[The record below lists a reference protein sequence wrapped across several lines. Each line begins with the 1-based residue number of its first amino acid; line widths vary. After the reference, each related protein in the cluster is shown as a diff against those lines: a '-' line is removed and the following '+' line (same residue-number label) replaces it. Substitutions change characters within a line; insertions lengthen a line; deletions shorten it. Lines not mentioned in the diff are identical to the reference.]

1 MRSLIIALFVLSA
14 WTASAQDAAQQAMQ
28 ANQQAMQAAQ
38 QATDAAQMANQQA
51 MQANQQAMQA
61 AQQAAQANTCCA
73 SAIAATPR
81 FSIKAGTYQ
90 TGTTLRLKDS
100 TRGAVIYY
108 TTDGWTPTTSS
119 TRYTGPIVLAS
130 TITFQAIAV
139 APGYMRSMIATAA
152 YTVPGAS
159 PTSSPA
165 IEPPI
170 STLSRGTPLPLTF
183 TAAVTSKGLQIGDKL
198 PVALA
203 QDLIVGGVLVA
214 PKSTPVLATVMQ
226 VDNPGIGGAPGTL
239 TFAVHSITLTDG
251 ETIPLSGTETKEGQS
266 RMKTVRSL
274 IFIPAVGVSG
284 LFIHGKDVQ
293 IPQGATF
300 TAFVDSGNPHLTAK
314 SIP

>member
-14 WTASAQDAAQQAMQ
+14 WAANAQDAAQQ

-38 QATDAAQMANQQA
+38 QASQQATDAA

-73 SAIAATPR
+73 PAIAATPR

-119 TRYTGPIVLAS
+119 TRYTGPITLTS
-130 TITFQAIAV
+130 TTAFQAIAV
-139 APGYMRSMIATAA
+139 APGSMRSMIATAA

-159 PTSSPA
+159 PTSSPSITA
-165 IEPPI
+165 PI
-170 STLSRGTPLPLTF
+170 SSLSRGTPLPLTF

-203 QDLIVGGVLVA
+203 QDLIVGGVLIA

-274 IFIPAVGVSG
+274 FFIPGVGLGSV
-284 LFIHGKDVQ
+284 FIHGQDVQ